1 MRRAYRFAN
10 PVQRKFYIIQRLIL
24 FANIAMFIIGL
35 VIIVEVI
42 L

>member
-1 MRRAYRFAN
+1 MYRFAN
-10 PVQRKFYIIQRLIL
+10 PIQRKFYIIQRMVF
-24 FANIAMFIIGL
+24 FANIVMFIIGL